1 LKSDNPAAVPP
12 PPAQPRVRV
21 WDRPVR
27 LMHWA
32 LAASVATAWL
42 TRSDLGVLH
51 EVHEIAGYAAAALVA
66 ARTAWGWTGS
76 RHARFASFVR
86 APAATWRYAR
96 DVLAGRAQRFVGH
109 NPLGGWMVLALLAC
123 TAALGLTGW
132 LYTTDLFWG
141 YGWLAALHSGLGWTL
156 LGLVALH
163 VAGVA
168 FTSWQHRE
176 NLVAAMFTGRKAPPA
191 EPGDH

>member
-1 LKSDNPAAVPP
+1 MPP
-12 PPAQPRVRV
+12 RPAQPRVRV

-51 EVHEIAGYAAAALVA
+51 DVHEIAGYAATALVA
-66 ARTAWGWTGS
+66 ARTAWGWAGS

-96 DVLAGRAQRFVGH
+96 DVLAACLTRGIGLEAMTNAAAARTYNVLASEGRRVA
-109 NPLGGWMVLALLAC
+109 LAMVL
-123 TAALGLTGW
+123 
-132 LYTTDLFWG
+132 
-141 YGWLAALHSGLGWTL
+141 
-156 LGLVALH
+156 
-163 VAGVA
+163 
-168 FTSWQHRE
+168 
-176 NLVAAMFTGRKAPPA
+176 
-191 EPGDH
+191 PG